1 MPAAL
6 QRALNVL
13 LAMAVVLPPF
23 LALQRGLLGA
33 SSKLQTVLW
42 CAPAIVLLLVVYYR
56 LHLYLLLLGFV
67 IPFTIPPFLGHRPI
81 PLNMVFPLLVLAGGI
96 ARLCLGFNPAPRTDR
111 RINLSLI
118 LLTVIS
124 LGWIAMDRP
133 GMASMGAGVGGAWE
147 AMLAVAGLS
156 AYWGCISLRGLN
168 PNWERLVKTVWTT
181 CTLVLIFVTIENIVK
196 RLPLADIVSNWFWP
210 TGWWFYGLALGY
222 TLKVWRGKSTVLPL
236 LPAYSLAAIIMANG
250 LLSGFRSRI
259 LFAPLMVGAAFW
271 VSGFRKQTLL
281 AIITFSMICLGIANT
296 TTLYERFPAR
306 AQRVLSVVRI
316 ETRTSHAV
324 TIYGHGETGP
334 KSLWRKELWSRAWRM
349 IREKPWL
356 GHGYAFSSSLLLAD
370 LASAIDLYEAQMRGV
385 AAAGQFH
392 NLPLNVMYF
401 NGIPAGLLFCY
412 VWILSFTH
420 LVQLASRHDGWK
432 GTLFVGMLVYAVS
445 QTGQALMNG
454 GGEDFLAT
462 CIWIGLVQ
470 AFRAADEHAHTST
483 PPPEPAPST

>member
-23 LALQRGLLGA
+23 LALQRGMLGA

-42 CAPAIVLLLVVYYR
+42 CSPALVLLLVVYYR
-56 LHLYLLLLGFV
+56 LHPYLLFLGFV

-96 ARLCLGFNPAPRTDR
+96 ARLCLGINPAPRTDR
-111 RINLSLI
+111 RVNLPMILI
-118 LLTVIS
+118 SVLS

-133 GMASMGAGVGGAWE
+133 GMASMGAGMGGAWE

-156 AYWGCISLRGLN
+156 AYWGCLSLRGIT
-168 PNWERLVKTVWTT
+168 PHWGRLVKTIWVVSTI
-181 CTLVLIFVTIENIVK
+181 VLIVVSIENIVK
-196 RLPLADIVSNWFWP
+196 QLPLADIVSNWFWP

-222 TLKVWRGKSTVLPL
+222 ALKIWRKESRVLPL
-236 LPAYSLAAIIMANG
+236 LPAYLLAAIIMING

-259 LFAPLMVGAAFW
+259 LFAPLMAGSAFW
-271 VSGFRKQTLL
+271 VSGFRKQTIL
-281 AIITFSMICLGIANT
+281 AIVAFSLLCLGVANT
-296 TTLYERFPAR
+296 NLYERFPAR

-316 ETRTSHAV
+316 ETRTTRAV

-334 KSLWRKELWSRAWRM
+334 KSLWRKELWSRAMRM
-349 IREKPWL
+349 IQEKPWL

-370 LASAIDLYEAQMRGV
+370 LASATDLYEARMRGV
-385 AAAGQFH
+385 ATAGQFH
-392 NLPLNVMYF
+392 NLALNVMYF

-412 VWILSFTH
+412 VWILSFIH

-445 QTGQALMNG
+445 ETGQALMNG

-470 AFRAADEHAHTST
+470 AFRAADEHARTST
-483 PPPEPAPST
+483 PPLEPAPIA